1 MDDLICR
8 IYSIILI
15 DLNKN
20 VKEPKIK
27 INEIN
32 LASYQMNSRKNEIY
46 QKDLQL
52 KDSKTKKANNV
63 IYIQNIEGSQEK
75 TVFELI
81 SDQTTE
87 IKINNN
93 ITITTS
99 ESFEPSI
106 ADEVNY
112 DPQNTTNELDFIEA
126 NLDVNEGTNEHNF
139 NLVNKIKESQIK
151 QIQVLSNSKFL
162 KTYNRTR

>member
-15 DLNKN
+15 DLNKS

-162 KTYNRTR
+162 NTYNRTR